1 MSNVSPLQYIR
12 AMPAAARFSNIGLLG
27 RDASRRKALRL
38 GFRAASGRAVRP
50 LAAGAP
56 MRFVEES
63 ARSGC
68 VVQASLG
75 LRAVLPRRC
84 TGLTHRSSGPPSAA
98 AELKR

>member
-1 MSNVSPLQYIR
+1 
-12 AMPAAARFSNIGLLG
+12 MPAAARFSNIGFLG
-27 RDASRRKALRL
+27 KGASRRKVLRL

-56 MRFVEES
+56 VGFVEES
-63 ARSGC
+63 ALGGC

-75 LRAVLPRRC
+75 RRAVLSPRC
-84 TGLTHRSSGPPSAA
+84 SGLTHRSSGPPSAA